1 MVFDTDCDSFRWF
14 AMCAYRRELKAYQ
27 DLLDDGI
34 ESFVPL
40 RYRISERGGRLS
52 RVLVPALPTLVFVRS
67 CRSSLSEF
75 KKTHP
80 YLQYVTRKM
89 NGSNELLTIRDEE
102 MTTFIDVAKHY
113 EEDVV
118 YYRPEEI
125 SLAAGARVRIHGG
138 VFSGVEGRLLR
149 KKGRGKRRVLVSV
162 SDVATIA
169 TTEINPDFIE
179 LLD

>member
-1 MVFDTDCDSFRWF
+1 MVLDSERDSFSWF
-14 AMCAYRRELKAYQ
+14 AMCAYRRELKAHKE
-27 DLLDDGI
+27 LLDCGI

-40 RYRISERGGRLS
+40 LYRISERRGRIS
-52 RVLVPALPTLVFVRS
+52 RVLVPAIPTFVFVRS
-67 CRSSLSEF
+67 CRSALSEF
-75 KKTHP
+75 KQTHP

-89 NGSNELLTIRDEE
+89 NGSNELLIIRDEE
-102 MTTFIDVAKHY
+102 MKTFIEVAKHY

-118 YYRPEEI
+118 YYRPEEV
-125 SLAAGARVRIHGG
+125 SLAAGSRVRIHGG

-149 KKGRGKRRVLVSV
+149 KKGRGKRRVLVSIA
-162 SDVATIA
+162 DVTTIA